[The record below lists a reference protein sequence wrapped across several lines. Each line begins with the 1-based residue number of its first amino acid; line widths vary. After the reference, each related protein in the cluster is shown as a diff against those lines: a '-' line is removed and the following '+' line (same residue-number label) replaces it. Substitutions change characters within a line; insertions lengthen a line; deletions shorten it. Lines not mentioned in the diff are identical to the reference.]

1 MKGPAILMAGIAA
14 ASAVGGI
21 VLFILPARTPQ
32 MVYVKRISGMMAIAL
47 ALFLSVFAYGLTLID
62 G

>member
-21 VLFILPARTPQ
+21 VLFSLPARTPQ